1 MNSREPGTTKHRADP
16 REKSGTAILAVSFV
30 IAAIAEILRH
40 RGLAAAQRP
49 VPANLSKPEETE
61 RGELQWHST

>member
-1 MNSREPGTTKHRADP
+1 PTVMAL
-16 REKSGTAILAVSFV
+16 GTAILAVSFV

-49 VPANLSKPEETE
+49 VPADLSKPEETE

>member
-1 MNSREPGTTKHRADP
+1 YIWSQLRFP
-16 REKSGTAILAVSFV
+16 KSLPTVMALGTAILAVSFV
-30 IAAIAEILRH
+30 IAAMAEILRH

-49 VPANLSKPEETE
+49 VPADLSKPAETE